1 MYLPLGTYSP
11 GIKLGLVSASR
22 NCFPRA
28 LSDERTSRLLAA
40 CQTAGISPIVPEGEC
55 RIIETKDHAA
65 EAARQFK
72 AAGCDAVVYYL
83 GNFSPEIEDAYFVKL
98 YDGPVMLLA
107 AAEESGASLLQKRGD
122 ALCGFLSAALAISK
136 RGLAHRV
143 HIPEHPVV
151 SAEEGVEEIAHFI
164 KVAKVVKG
172 TRNATVGLFGPRPR
186 DLRPATI
193 TWPRSTATRE
203 IEDEELGLFDLQNE
217 VQADSDRKKE
227 NTVEIKDDMKREMP
241 SIPDEEFASR
251 LSIYEKAIKN
261 FRDNLKLSGA
271 ATQCWSEQ
279 ELSLRHVPCFI
290 NGRMA
295 QNGFP
300 IACENDCYSL
310 IAELLGQYA
319 SDATVGILD
328 INHSIPKDLHQ
339 SLADYPLKDMV
350 GMFHCG
356 NASTKLLKNP
366 EMKYQVIM
374 KRMMEP
380 DGPADITRGTIEGQF
395 AASPITVVQVHGIG
409 DDLQAYI
416 AEGDFLD
423 LDPKTFGCT
432 GTAYLPGFSRFYR
445 HTLLGRFHHH
455 AAVAFSHCG
464 SVLFDAFKLIGL
476 KQVHTPLPPS
486 MPYPGRTCSGG
497 RSVSV
502 SVPVLLISSSSSI
515 FSLFLRGRDHDR
527 SRRRGRFRL
536 GGLTW
541 H

>member
-11 GIKLGLVSASR
+11 EIKLGLVSASR

-28 LSDERTSRLLAA
+28 LSDERTNRLLERCRA
-40 CQTAGISPIVPEGEC
+40 AGIHPIVPEGDC
-55 RIIETKDHAA
+55 RIIETKAHAA

-72 AAGCDAVVYYL
+72 EAGCDAVVYYL
-83 GNFSPEIEDAYFVKL
+83 GNFSGEIEDAVFIKA

-122 ALCGFLSAALAISK
+122 ALCGLLSAALAVNK

-143 HIPEHPVV
+143 HIPEQPVV
-151 SAEEGVEEIAHFI
+151 SAEEGVQEIAHFI
-164 KVAKVVKG
+164 KVTKVVKG
-172 TRNATVGLFGPRPR
+172 ARNATVGLFGPRPR
-186 DLRPATI
+186 DFETCNYNLASVNSI
-193 TWPRSTATRE
+193 G
-203 IEDEELGLFDLQNE
+203 IEVEELGLFDLQNE
-217 VQADSDRKKE
+217 VRRIKE
-227 NTVEIKDDMKREMP
+227 HGEDTGKIRAEMKQEVP
-241 SIPDEEFASR
+241 SIPDDEFATR
-251 LSIYEKAIKN
+251 LSVYEKAIKN
-261 FRDNLKLSGA
+261 FRDSLKLSGA

-328 INHSIPKDLHQ
+328 INHSIPKDLHET
-339 SLADYPLKDMV
+339 LADYPLRDMV

-366 EMKYQVIM
+366 EMKFQVIM

-380 DGPADITRGTIEGQF
+380 NTAPDITRGTIEGQF

-409 DDLQAYI
+409 DSLQAYI
-416 AEGDFLD
+416 AEGHFLD

-445 HTLLGRFHHH
+445 HTLLGRFHYH
-455 AAVAFSHCG
+455 AAVAFTHCG
-464 SVLFDAFKLIGL
+464 SVLFDAFKLLGL
-476 KQVHTPLPPS
+476 AQVHTPLPPS
-486 MPYPGRTCSGG
+486 VAYPGEN
-497 RSVSV
+497 V
-502 SVPVLLISSSSSI
+502 
-515 FSLFLRGRDHDR
+515 
-527 SRRRGRFRL
+527 FRN
-536 GGLTW
+536 GLA
-541 H
+541 